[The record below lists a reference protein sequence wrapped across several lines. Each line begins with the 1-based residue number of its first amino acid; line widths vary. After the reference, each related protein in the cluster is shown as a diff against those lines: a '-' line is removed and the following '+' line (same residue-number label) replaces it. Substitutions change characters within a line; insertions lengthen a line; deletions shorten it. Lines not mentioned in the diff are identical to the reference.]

1 MTRAPLL
8 LAAVLMMT
16 SLTPEVA
23 AAQSG
28 TPPAAAP
35 AAAAEPAGTFEW
47 HAYTGPEGSRRYR
60 LFVPAGLDAG
70 KPAPLVVMLHGCTQD
85 PDDFARGTRFNHAAA
100 DAGVVVAWPEQTAAH
115 QQLKC
120 WSWYEP
126 AHQAARAGEPA
137 MIAGITREVMAS
149 RAIDPRRVYVAG
161 VSAGA
166 AMAVNTAAAYPELY
180 AAVGAHSGIPYR
192 AASDAAHA
200 WAVMRGGTSDP
211 AILAYA
217 LQDALGDRAMP
228 LIAIHGGADPV
239 VSPVN
244 SRQLAA
250 QWAGVLKLQSTAAER
265 TTEGGLPVERTVW
278 PGADGRPMVE
288 LRIVDGLAHAWSGG
302 SRDGTYTDPRG
313 PDATTIL
320 LQFLLAHSR

>member
-1 MTRAPLL
+1 MTRPLSL
-8 LAAVLMMT
+8 LAAALIMT
-16 SLTPEVA
+16 STTPQA
-23 AAQSG
+23 AAPQAG
-28 TPPAAAP
+28 AAP
-35 AAAAEPAGTFEW
+35 AAGTQATAEPAGTFEW
-47 HAYTGPEGSRRYR
+47 HTWTGPEGTRRYR
-60 LFVPAGLDAG
+60 LFAPAGLDPS

-100 DAGVVVAWPEQTAAH
+100 RVGVIVAWPEQTAEH

-149 RAIDPRRVYVAG
+149 HAIDPRRVYIAG

-180 AAVGAHSGIPYR
+180 AAVGTHSGIPYR
-192 AASDAAHA
+192 AAADVAHA
-200 WAVMRGGTSDP
+200 WAVMRTGTPDP

-217 LQDALGDRAMP
+217 LQDALGGRAMP

-239 VSPVN
+239 VSPLN

-250 QWAGVLKLQSTAAER
+250 QWAGVLQLHSSAPER
-265 TTEGGLPVERTVW
+265 TTEGGLAVERTVW
-278 PGADGRPMVE
+278 PGADGKPMVE

-302 SRDGTYTDPRG
+302 STDGTYTDPRG
-313 PDATTIL
+313 PDATNVIL
-320 LQFLLAHSR
+320 DFLLAHSR